1 MQTGADVAAFPQR
14 APGFAGTGEVM
25 GIVTEQESAVGGY
38 PAAAVPGGPGE
49 AGGAVLH
56 RRSALATRRSVLY
69 VLSHRD
75 AFVAEDL
82 ISWYAERGFH
92 FYVADLRGGVPQRR
106 QDCLAALDA
115 ARRQLGDGDGADMIV
130 VSAHAA
136 GALVAAL
143 WCDARRDDG
152 VADAL
157 ILSGLVLGRR
167 LRRGLD
173 IACPVLV
180 ICPPVH
186 SDAGGPG
193 PRGAR
198 LGAVLRR
205 RETAA
210 RLGAHVT
217 WLQLDGGLPGQV
229 SADDSGE
236 GQRRFLD
243 EVGRWLGAYMYGKVR
258 DQLL

>member
-1 MQTGADVAAFPQR
+1 
-14 APGFAGTGEVM
+14 M
-25 GIVTEQESAVGGY
+25 GIVTEQDSAVGSY
-38 PAAAVPGGPGE
+38 PATAVPGASDE
-49 AGGAVLH
+49 TATAGAAVLH

-69 VLSHRD
+69 VLSRRD
-75 AFVAEDL
+75 AFLAEDL
-82 ISWYAERGFH
+82 VSWYAERGFH
-92 FYVADLRGGVPQRR
+92 VYVADLRGDAPQRR
-106 QDCLAALDA
+106 KDWLAALDA
-115 ARRQLGDGDGADMIV
+115 VSRQLRDGDGADMIV

-136 GALVAAL
+136 GALAAAL
-143 WCDARRDDG
+143 WCDARRDAG

-157 ILSGLVLGRR
+157 ILSGPVPERR

-180 ICPPVH
+180 ICPAGQR
-186 SDAGGPG
+186 DASGPG
-193 PRGAR
+193 ARSAR
-198 LGAVLRR
+198 LTAALRR
-205 RETAA
+205 RDNAP

-217 WLQLDGGLPGQV
+217 WLRLDAGLPGQ
-229 SADDSGE
+229 APAGDTGQ